1 MDRND
6 VERWVDGYERAWRAP
21 GTDLLAELFAP
32 EATYLPSPWAEPVTG
47 LEEISR
53 FWEDERE
60 GPDEPF
66 ELSSEVVVVDGDV
79 AVVRTAVEYLEDGR
93 WRNLWVVRFDAAG
106 RCLAFEEWTD
116 HRNPSFA
123 PGQPDGHDA

>member
-6 VERWVDGYERAWRAP
+6 VERWVGDYERAWRSP

-47 LEEISR
+47 LEEIAR
-53 FWEDERE
+53 FWEDERD

-66 ELSSEVVVVDGDV
+66 ELTSEVVVVDGDV
-79 AVVRTAVEYLEDGR
+79 AVVRASVEYLEDGQ
-93 WRNLWVVRFDAAG
+93 WRDLWVLRFDAAG
-106 RCLAFEEWTD
+106 RCLAFEEW
-116 HRNPSFA
+116 PFA
-123 PGQPDGHDA
+123 PRQPDGHEPPA

>member
-6 VERWVDGYERAWRAP
+6 VERWVGDYERAWRTP

-32 EATYLPSPWAEPVTG
+32 EATYLPSPWSEPVTG
-47 LEEISR
+47 LEEIAG

-66 ELSSEVVVVDGDV
+66 ELTSEVVVVDGDV
-79 AVVRTAVEYLEDGR
+79 AVVRASVEYLEDGR
-93 WRNLWVVRFDAAG
+93 WRNLWVLRFDAAG
-106 RCLAFEEWTD
+106 RCLTFEEW
-116 HRNPSFA
+116 PFA
-123 PGQPDGHDA
+123 PLQPDGHEPPA